1 MCVFSA
7 AVINVLRVAGGVFR
21 DGLVR
26 GRWALGKSQAPQ
38 YRAHDAPCCH
48 SGGTDRTPLAR
59 RIHAA
64 P

>member
-26 GRWALGKSQAPQ
+26 GRWAPGKSQAPHC
-38 YRAHDAPCCH
+38 RAHDAPCCH
-48 SGGTDRTPLAR
+48 SGGTNGTPLAR